1 MVALVVAACAASVA
15 MPAPT
20 PAVMV
25 IVLDA
30 GISAPAELPAGP
42 ATVTISNHRQAPR
55 LLLFARLNAE
65 VTSEQFMAAL
75 TTDRTGRTALAL
87 ASILG
92 GREVIPAVSKSV
104 IFDLKPGGYV
114 VLDLA
119 APPPHTAWFTVAASR
134 TATPTVPAAAF
145 TAELVDDQLV
155 MPDHIK
161 AGAQTWQI
169 ENMGAR
175 MNSLRVLR
183 LNAGVRVEDALAM
196 IMRGSAWP
204 NPPPYQGMV
213 VWTPMSAGER
223 IWLTVDLP
231 AGAYSVVTIMLDFAA
246 DPPRLRQ
253 EQGIMRPLL
262 VTE

>member
-1 MVALVVAACAASVA
+1 
-15 MPAPT
+15 
-20 PAVMV
+20 
-25 IVLDA
+25 
-30 GISAPAELPAGP
+30 
-42 ATVTISNHRQAPR
+42 
-55 LLLFARLNAE
+55 
-65 VTSEQFMAAL
+65 
-75 TTDRTGRTALAL
+75 
-87 ASILG
+87 
-92 GREVIPAVSKSV
+92 VIPAASKSV

-119 APPPHTAWFTVAASR
+119 VTPPHTAWFTVAASC
-134 TATPTVPAAAF
+134 TAPHCAAAAF

-204 NPPPYQGMV
+204 NPPPYQKMV
-213 VWTPMSAGER
+213 VWTPMSAGEWV
-223 IWLTVDLP
+223 WLTVDQT